1 VGAKAGQRGK
11 PGKPG
16 KGRDRAA
23 GRQRLGLIGFGALF
37 VLLFV
42 GFAVAEGIGAPGV
55 PSGDVVKVQN
65 VSDEFGTVSQKE
77 FNRAFAL
84 QVKGAKLKKPPAP
97 GSKKYEEVK
106 EGTLTELIEGIWIR
120 GQAEEMGITI
130 TDKQVEEELAQIKK
144 ANFPT
149 KSAYQKFL
157 KESGFTEEDVNDRVE
172 LQTLVKAIQERVNS
186 EAPAPSE
193 SEISNYYEEQKE
205 AQFTEKESRDV
216 RLIINKDKSKVEAAK
231 KELEKDSSPASWKKV
246 APKYSSDP
254 TSKAKGGLQEGIT
267 EEFLKGELK
276 EAIFGSATG
285 ELKGPIKFETNW
297 ILVEVVKLNPKKVKQ
312 LPEVKAQI
320 EETLKSEKQQKFLG
334 EFAKEFESKWTSR
347 TYCASGYEVAKC
359 ANYTSSGHPAN
370 ASPACYEAN
379 PKTPA
384 TECPSPVTPIKPAL
398 PGTVTLQKPEG
409 EPFVQRP
416 LPEGAGAEAGA
427 TELPPGATPEGA
439 PPAEA
444 PPAEAPPAE
453 SGK

>member
-1 VGAKAGQRGK
+1 MGAKAGQRGR
-11 PGKPG
+11 PGRD
-16 KGRDRAA
+16 RDRAA
-23 GRQRLGLIGFGALF
+23 GRQRLGLIVFGALF
-37 VLLFV
+37 VLLFI
-42 GFAVAEGIGAPGV
+42 GFAVAQGIGSPSV
-55 PSGDVVKVQN
+55 PSGDVVKVQD
-65 VSDEFGTVSQKE
+65 VPDELGTVSQKD
-77 FNRAFAL
+77 FDRAFAL

-120 GQAEEMGITI
+120 GQAEEMGITV

-144 ANFPT
+144 SSFPT
-149 KSAYQKFL
+149 PGAYKKFL
-157 KESGFTEEDVNDRVE
+157 KESGFTQEDVNDRVE
-172 LQTLVKAIQERVNS
+172 LQTLVNAIQEKVNS

-193 SEISNYYEEQKE
+193 AEISAYYEEQKE

-231 KELEKDSSPASWKKV
+231 KELEKDNSPASWKKV

-285 ELKGPIKFETNW
+285 ELKGPVKFETNW
-297 ILVEVVKLNPKKVKQ
+297 ILVEVVKLNPAKEKK

-320 EETLKSEKQQKFLG
+320 EETLKSEKQQKYLG
-334 EFAKEFESKWTSR
+334 EFAKGFESRWNSK
-347 TYCASGYEVAKC
+347 TYCADGYVIAKC
-359 ANYTSSGHPAN
+359 ANYSGSAHPSN
-370 ASPACYEAN
+370 APPACYEAN

-398 PGTVTLQKPEG
+398 PGSVTLQKPEG

-416 LPEGAGAEAGA
+416 LPEGASAEAG
-427 TELPPGATPEGA
+427 TEVPAGAVPPTEGA

-444 PPAEAPPAE
+444 PPAETGE
-453 SGK
+453 

>member
-1 VGAKAGQRGK
+1 VGAKGGQRGK
-11 PGKPG
+11 PG
-16 KGRDRAA
+16 RDRERAA
-23 GRQRLGLIGFGALF
+23 GRQRLGLIVFGALF

-42 GFAVAEGIGAPGV
+42 GFAVAQGLSGPSV
-55 PSGDVVKVQN
+55 PSGDVVQVHE
-65 VSDEFGTVSQKE
+65 VPDELGTVSQKE
-77 FNRAFAL
+77 FDRAFAL

-120 GQAEEMGITI
+120 GQAEEMGITV

-144 ANFPT
+144 TNFPT

-157 KESGFTEEDVNDRVE
+157 SESGFTQEDVNDRVE
-172 LQTLVKAIQERVNS
+172 LQTLVTAIQEKVNS

-193 SEISNYYEEQKE
+193 AEISAYYEEEKA

-231 KELEKDSSPASWKKV
+231 KALEKDNSPASWKKV

-285 ELKGPIKFETNW
+285 ELEGPVKFETNW
-297 ILVEVVKLNPKKVKQ
+297 ILVEVVKLNPAKEKK
-312 LPEVKAQI
+312 LAEVKPQI
-320 EETLKSEKQQKFLG
+320 EETLKSEKQQKYLG
-334 EFAKEFESKWTSR
+334 EFAKGFESRWNSR
-347 TYCASGYEVAKC
+347 TYCASGYQIAKC
-359 ANYTSSGHPAN
+359 ANYSSSGHPAN

-384 TECPSPVTPIKPAL
+384 TECPAPVTPIKPAL
-398 PGTVTLQKPEG
+398 PGSVTLTKPEG
-409 EPFVQRP
+409 EPFVQGP
-416 LPEGAGAEAGA
+416 LPESSGKEAS
-427 TELPPGATPEGA
+427 TELPAGAAPPEGEA
-439 PPAEA
+439 PAEA
-444 PPAEAPPAE
+444 PPAEAPPAQTGE
-453 SGK
+453 